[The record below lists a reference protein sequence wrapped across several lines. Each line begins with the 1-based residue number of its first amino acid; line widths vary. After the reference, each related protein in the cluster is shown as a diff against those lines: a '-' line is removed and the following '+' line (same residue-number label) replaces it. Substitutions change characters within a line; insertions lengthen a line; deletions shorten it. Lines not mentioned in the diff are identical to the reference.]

1 MYLSTAFER
10 GGRRPFAL
18 AVSVVAA
25 ATLLTACAGST
36 SSTPDVAGG
45 AISAESAASI
55 KKADDFI
62 KPYLSAPTGIP
73 LKDPLKA
80 APTPGKTIAFL
91 QCELAQCK
99 SIGDG
104 FKAAAAVVGWKAK
117 VIPYQSSNP
126 ATLASAF
133 HEALRYD
140 PVATAFTSMPYAL
153 WSQAVAE
160 YKAAGVPLIPS
171 FTGKVPLDDTIVA
184 NPADPEYAALNGR
197 LLGNWV
203 IADSK
208 AKGTVLSVN
217 TPDFPYLNDVSTAF
231 DSTVESGCPDCKV
244 TKVKLGIPD
253 IASGASSNIIVSAL
267 RKDPTIK
274 YVISANS
281 GFIAGLPSA
290 LNAAGLGGKVKIG
303 GCCGTNVTETG
314 LAKGQFSALTGVN
327 LDYAGFISI
336 DAALRLAEGSPIPDT
351 SGTLPIG
358 LLVEGT
364 DIEPSDSYEQPGD
377 FVQQFKSLWKVQ

>member
-1 MYLSTAFER
+1 MHPLTTLPRAR
-10 GGRRPFAL
+10 RRPFAL
-18 AVSVVAA
+18 AVSTVAVVALLAACDGSAGSAPGGGDGSVSADDVA
-25 ATLLTACAGST
+25 ATKTANEFIRPYLTA
-36 SSTPDVAGG
+36 
-45 AISAESAASI
+45 
-55 KKADDFI
+55 
-62 KPYLSAPTGIP
+62 PTEIP
-73 LKDPLKA
+73 LKEPLTA
-80 APTPGKTIAFL
+80 APTPGRTIVFL

-104 FKAAAAVVGWKAK
+104 VVAAATLVGWEPK

-126 ATLASAF
+126 STLASAL

-140 PVATAFTSMPYAL
+140 PVATTFTSMPYAL

-160 YKAAGVPLIPS
+160 YEAAGVPLIPS
-171 FTGKVPLDDTIVA
+171 FTGEVPLDDTIIA
-184 NPADPEYAALNGR
+184 NPASPEYAALNGT

-203 IADSK
+203 IADSQ
-208 AKGTVLSVN
+208 ANGNVLSVT
-217 TPDFPYLNDVSTAF
+217 TPDFPYLDDVSKAF
-231 DSTVESGCPDCKV
+231 DSTVASGCPDCKV
-244 TKVKLGIPD
+244 TEVKLGIPD

-303 GCCGTNVTETG
+303 GCCGTNITESG
-314 LAKGQFSALTGVN
+314 LASGQFSAVTGVN
-327 LDYAGFISI
+327 LAYGGYISV
-336 DAALRLAEGSPIPDT
+336 DAALRYAEGSPIPAT
-351 SGTLPIG
+351 EGTLPIG

-364 DIEPSDSYEQPGD
+364 DTAPSDSYAEPSD
-377 FVQQFKSLWKVQ
+377 FVQQFKTLWKVE

>member
-1 MYLSTAFER
+1 MYLSNVFRPE
-10 GGRRPFAL
+10 GRRSLAL
-18 AVSVVAA
+18 AASTVVVAA
-25 ATLLTACAGST
+25 MLAACDG
-36 SSTPDVAGG
+36 
-45 AISAESAASI
+45 SAASKPEGSAGPTSAGAAASA
-55 KKADDFI
+55 KKADAFI
-62 KPYLSAPTGIP
+62 KPYLSSPTEIP

-80 APTPGKTIAFL
+80 APTPGKTIVFL

-104 FKAAAAVVGWKAK
+104 VVASATLVGWEPK

-126 ATLASAF
+126 STLAGAL

-140 PVATAFTSMPYAL
+140 PVATTFTSMPYAL

-171 FTGKVPLDDTIVA
+171 FTGEVPLDDTIIA
-184 NPADPEYAALNGR
+184 NPASPEYAELNGT
-197 LLGNWV
+197 LLANWV

-208 AKGTVLSVN
+208 ANGTVLSVT
-217 TPDFPYLNDVSTAF
+217 TPDFPYLDDVSKAF
-231 DSTVESGCPDCKV
+231 DSTIASGCPDCKV
-244 TKVKLGIPD
+244 TEVKLGIPD

-314 LAKGQFSALTGVN
+314 LASGQFSAVTGVN
-327 LDYAGFISI
+327 LAYGGYISV
-336 DAALRLAEGSPIPDT
+336 DAALRYAEGSPIPAT
-351 SGTLPIG
+351 EGTLPIG

-364 DIEPSDSYEQPGD
+364 DTAPSDSYAEPSD
-377 FVQQFKSLWKVQ
+377 FVQQFKTLWKVG

>member
-1 MYLSTAFER
+1 MYLSTAFRRE
-10 GGRRPFAL
+10 GRRRLAL
-18 AVSVVAA
+18 AASTVVVAA
-25 ATLLTACAGST
+25 LLAACDDSAASTSSGSVGPASAGST
-36 SSTPDVAGG
+36 
-45 AISAESAASI
+45 AAT
-55 KKADDFI
+55 KAADDFI
-62 KPYLSAPTGIP
+62 RPYLSAPTEIP

-80 APTPGKTIAFL
+80 APTPGKTIVFL

-104 FKAAAAVVGWKAK
+104 VKAGAEAVGWKYQ

-126 ATLASAF
+126 STLASAL
-133 HEALRYD
+133 HQALRYD
-140 PVATAFTSMPYAL
+140 PVATALTSMPYAL

-171 FTGKVPLDDTIVA
+171 FTGKVPLDDTIIA
-184 NPADPEYAALNGR
+184 NPASPEYAALNGT

-208 AKGTVLSVN
+208 AEGTVLSVN
-217 TPDFPYLNDVSTAF
+217 TPDFPYLDDVSKAF
-231 DSTVESGCPDCKV
+231 DRTVASGCPDCKV

-303 GCCGTNVTETG
+303 GCCGTNITETG
-314 LAKGQFSALTGVN
+314 LASGQFSALTGVN
-327 LDYAGFISI
+327 LDYAGYLSV
-336 DAALRLAEGSPIPDT
+336 DAALRVDEGSPIPAT
-351 SGTLPIG
+351 EGTLPIG

-364 DIEPSDSYEQPGD
+364 DTAPSDSYAQPSD
-377 FVQQFKSLWKVQ
+377 FVQQFKTLWKVE